1 MGERSLGFCAA
12 LVLGFAV
19 TGFCQTP
26 PPNDNFT
33 NATVLTG
40 TSIAFTGSLAGAT
53 LESGEYGFGGSVWWT
68 WTAPQSG
75 FVTIAL
81 RANYTASTYTSPTAG
96 FYVYTGTNLSVTN
109 LSGANEITENGFGGP
124 VGRYVAFPATAGTTY
139 HFRAEGTWTGPLYMK
154 LTETNGPIFIL
165 SPQDCA
171 VSPHGCAFF
180 SAIAS
185 GPSYLYTYERTRYQW
200 SYNGVQIQP
209 PPGQTNTVC
218 ASLVVYDVT
227 TNNVGTYSVTAS
239 NSFGTITS
247 TATLTLVDTN
257 PVPSLVALKPGNP
270 SQLPFTLTGEG
281 GRWYKIESSQDL
293 NNWVS
298 PSWFQPTN
306 ATTLASVP
314 RLGPNHFVRASLNAS
329 TDACVAQLKQMRHAQ
344 YLYAIDNAVAD
355 YSTIALTYLM
365 PYLPLTPDATIQL
378 CPDGGTYSAPAS
390 VFEDVT
396 CSLQSRGHQ
405 LNY

>member
-1 MGERSLGFCAA
+1 
-12 LVLGFAV
+12 V
-19 TGFCQTP
+19 
-26 PPNDNFT
+26 NFVPWDHVSW
-33 NATVLTG
+33 AQFD
-40 TSIAFTGSLAGAT
+40 A
-53 LESGEYGFGGSVWWT
+53 
-68 WTAPQSG
+68 
-75 FVTIAL
+75 
-81 RANYTASTYTSPTAG
+81 
-96 FYVYTGTNLSVTN
+96 YTGTNLNALTWVDN
-109 LSGANEITENGFGGP
+109 GGNGFGGP
-124 VGRYVAFPATAGTTY
+124 VGRYVAFAATAGTIY
-139 HFRAEGTWTGPLYMK
+139 QFRAQGTWTGPLMMK
-154 LTETNGPIFIL
+154 LTETNGPIFVL

-185 GPSYLYTYERTRYQW
+185 ESYLLPTTYQW
-200 SYNGVQIQP
+200 SCNGVPIQQ
-209 PPGQTNTVC
+209 GNSNRC

-239 NSFGTITS
+239 NAFGAITS
-247 TATLTLVDTN
+247 AATLTLIDTN

-293 NNWVS
+293 NNWVN

-306 ATTLASVP
+306 ATSLASVP

-344 YLYAIDNAVAD
+344 YLYAIRNALAD
-355 YSTIALTYLM
+355 YSTVNLTDLM
-365 PYLPLTPDATIQL
+365 PYLPLTPYGTIQL
-378 CPDGGTYSAPAS
+378 CPGGGTYSAPAS
-390 VFEDVT
+390 VFEDAT

-405 LNY
+405 LNP